1 MSRYFKF
8 LKNVYFFS
16 SLSDDDIANIES
28 VCLEKKFDD
37 GAVIFQEGSLGD
49 SFFIILEGTVE
60 IWKHYGELEQDLL
73 TVCGPGQSFGELAI
87 IDDSPRSATVV
98 AREKVRLLSISNDS
112 FKRVI
117 SGSNPISLSIMK
129 SITSMIRRSN
139 ETFIE
144 NMKAKNHHL
153 ERAYAQLKKESKER
167 RRAEEELR
175 ESSRR
180 MCSILDSMPDMILEL
195 DKDMR
200 IRWAN
205 KAALERNPEAVDQFC
220 YEAYWKGTHICEGC
234 PSAMALDT
242 GKIEL
247 AAVYQPVS
255 TSTPEETY
263 WENIGI
269 PLKDSRGEIT
279 GVLEVSRNITHR
291 MKLEEELR
299 RAQKM
304 KAIGTLAGGVAH
316 EFNNLLMC
324 IQGNVSLM
332 LANADETDP
341 KYHRLKNIEQHVQY
355 GADLTKKLLGI
366 ASRKKFR
373 IEKTDMNDILRKI
386 AESFENA
393 KKNVR
398 IREKYAPN
406 LWNVEAEPQQ
416 ISQVLSDILQ
426 NAWQAMPGGGDLR
439 LETENVILNAS
450 DCRKAGLKNG
460 RYVKICV
467 ADNGIGMEPSI
478 RQQIFDPFFTTK
490 SIGNGNGLSL
500 SSAYSI
506 IDDHGGSIYVYSEK
520 GKGSIFEILL
530 PCAEK

>member
-1 MSRYFKF
+1 MIRYFQF
-8 LKNVYFFS
+8 LKNVYFFN
-16 SLSDDDIANIES
+16 SLSDGDIANIES
-28 VCLEKKFDD
+28 VCLEKKFDE

-49 SFFIILEGTVE
+49 SFFIILDGTVE
-60 IWKHYGELEQDLL
+60 IWKHYGDMEQDLL
-73 TVCGPGQSFGELAI
+73 SVCGPGQSFGELAI

-98 AREKVRLLSISNDS
+98 ARENVRLLSITNDS
-112 FKRVI
+112 FKKVI
-117 SGSNPISLSIMK
+117 SGSNPISLSIMR

-144 NMKAKNHHL
+144 NMKAKNRHL
-153 ERAYAQLKKESKER
+153 ERAYSQLKKESKER

-180 MCSILDSMPDMILEL
+180 LCSILDSMPDMILEL

-220 YEAYWKGTHICEGC
+220 YQAYWKGTQHCDGC
-234 PSAMALDT
+234 PSLAAINS

-247 AAVYQPVS
+247 AAVYQPIS
-255 TSTPEETY
+255 TSDPEETY

-291 MKLEEELR
+291 MKLEEGLR

-332 LANADETDP
+332 MANTEDNDP
-341 KYHRLKNIEQHVQY
+341 KYHRLKKIEQHVQY

-366 ASRKKFR
+366 ASRKKFK
-373 IEKTDMNDILRKI
+373 IEKTDMNNILRNI
-386 AESFENA
+386 AESFENG
-393 KKNVR
+393 KKKIR

-439 LETENVILNAS
+439 LETENVILNAN
-450 DCRKAGLKNG
+450 DCRKARLKNG

-467 ADNGIGMEPSI
+467 ADNGIGMDPGI

-490 SIGNGNGLSL
+490 PIGNGNGLSL
-500 SSAYSI
+500 SAAYSI